1 MATIQLGNT
10 KVANKL
16 LSYAEKRA
24 EERGG
29 VNCPAEYAR
38 SQFTATRELWGKP
51 DGTQAHHVIQSFKP
65 EEVSQA
71 LANRIGQDLAK
82 EMAPGHE
89 SVVYT
94 HTDKH
99 HIHNHIVINSVNY
112 EDGSKYQSSKKDLY
126 KIREQSDELCKE
138 RGLSIVKEPSAKN
151 RYHRAEYGLAKRGE
165 VSWKDEIRRSVD
177 LTKGTAQDLDDLAD
191 KLKKEFEI
199 ETKITNKNISF
210 KHPDRQRYVRG
221 TKLGLAYEKETLAH
235 EFDRKVGKE
244 REHGA
249 VEPTTREPSSG
260 HDERVADESRRQPT
274 TDGHSERVREYTNR
288 PGHGHKDGNTKD
300 LVEHQGHERKRAAG
314 NEFDFE
320 KARNAL
326 ERTQRDDAENYGK
339 WKDGNER
346 KQQPDAEKA
355 ASHRKQ
361 PGRGN
366 EQNQRSHEN
375 RDRENERESRKQP
388 KRSRDKDF
396 GHDLER

>member
-38 SQFTATRELWGKP
+38 SQLTATRELWGKP
-51 DGTQAHHVIQSFKP
+51 DGIQAHHVIQSFKP
-65 EEVSQA
+65 EEVSPA

-94 HTDKH
+94 HTDKD

-138 RGLSIVKEPSAKN
+138 RGLSIVKEPSAEK

-165 VSWKDEIRRSVD
+165 VSWKDEIRKSVD
-177 LTKGTAQDLDDLAD
+177 LTKGQAQSLDDLAD
-191 KLKKEFEI
+191 KLNKEFDI

-210 KHPDRQRYVRG
+210 KHPDKQRFVRG
-221 TKLGLAYEKETLAH
+221 NKLGLAYEKETLAH
-235 EFDRKVGKE
+235 EFNRKVEGE
-244 REHGA
+244 RERGTA
-249 VEPTTREPSSG
+249 TREPFNG
-260 HDERVADESRRQPT
+260 HDERIADESNRQRAA
-274 TDGHSERVREYTNR
+274 DGHSERVRGHANGQ
-288 PGHGHKDGNTKD
+288 GHGNEDGHTKGI
-300 LVEHQGHERKRAAG
+300 VEHQGDERKRAAG
-314 NEFDFE
+314 NDFDLE

-326 ERTQRDDAENYGK
+326 EHAQDNGAKGFGK
-339 WKDGNER
+339 WKDGDER
-346 KQQPDAEKA
+346 KQQPDVEKA
-355 ASHRKQ
+355 SNHGKQ
-361 PGRGN
+361 SGRGN
-366 EQNQRSHEN
+366 EQDQRPHEN
-375 RDRENERESRKQP
+375 RDRENERERRKQP
-388 KRSRDKDF
+388 ERSRDKDL